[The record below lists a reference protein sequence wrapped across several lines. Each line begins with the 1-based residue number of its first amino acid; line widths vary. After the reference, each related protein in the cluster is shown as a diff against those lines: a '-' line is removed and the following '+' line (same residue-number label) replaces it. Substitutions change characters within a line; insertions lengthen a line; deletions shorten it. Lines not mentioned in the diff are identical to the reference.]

1 MMFERFTDRARKV
14 MYLASAEA
22 ARRGEDSPD
31 TVDMLVGMLR
41 EADGIAWRVLAH
53 DSVEVDLVLGA
64 RDSVCGEPDV
74 SLADVESRSLIEVA
88 WLNHGYVGTEHLL
101 LAVCC
106 LNKSRGARLLVG
118 LGKQPLQL
126 CSFVLEILGHQDEW
140 RRWLAEHPEMA
151 RGHDTTALRGLCD

>member
-1 MMFERFTDRARKV
+1 

-41 EADGIAWRVLAH
+41 EADGIAGHVLAH

-74 SLADVESRSLIEVA
+74 SLADVESRSLIEAA
-88 WLNHGYVGTEHLL
+88 WLHHRYVGTEHLL

-106 LNKSRGARLLVG
+106 LNKSRGARLIAG
-118 LGKQPLQL
+118 LGKHPVQI
-126 CSFVLEILGHQDEW
+126 CWFVLQILGHFDEW
-140 RRWLAEHPEMA
+140 ERWLAEHPDVA
-151 RGHDTTALRGLCD
+151 RGHNTTALRSMFRDK

>member
-1 MMFERFTDRARKV
+1 

-41 EADGIAWRVLAH
+41 EADGIAGRVLAY

-74 SLADVESRSLIEVA
+74 SLADVESRSLIEAA
-88 WLNHGYVGTEHLL
+88 WLHHSYAGTEHLL

-106 LNKSRGARLLVG
+106 LNKHPV
-118 LGKQPLQL
+118 QI
-126 CSFVLEILGHQDEW
+126 CWFVLQILGHFDEW
-140 RRWLAEHPEMA
+140 ERWLAEHPDVA
-151 RGHDTTALRGLCD
+151 RGHNTTALRSMFRDK